1 MTEEAEA
8 TDAAPSLGLW
18 LGVLAFVLAFG
29 AAGYAWRGN
38 FQALAMS
45 PGDAAIS
52 AAERAQTPAPAQIA
66 AMVQRLATK
75 LQAEPNDPVGWAML
89 GRSYSV
95 MGQYPQALAAFRKV
109 VELQPKDAQAY
120 ADLADATGMANGQ
133 KLDGPAQQ
141 LIQQALA
148 LDPNNAKALG
158 LAGTVAF
165 DQGDAAG
172 AAGYWQRAL
181 AQVEPGTE
189 LAIQLKD
196 AVDAAR
202 QRARLQPLAAASS
215 APAASATATTA
226 ATTAATSPSL
236 PAVVGPGLR
245 VRVTLSPAL
254 AAQAR
259 PDEVVYIFAR
269 AAPGNDAAPKMPLA
283 IQRRQVKDLP
293 LDITLDDSMAMSPA
307 AKLSSQSQVV
317 VGARI
322 SKSGNPLPQPGDLQG
337 LSDAIASSGSKVNV
351 EIGAVVR

>member
-189 LAIQLKD
+189 LAIQLRD

-202 QRARLQPLAAASS
+202 QRARLPPLAAAS
-215 APAASATATTA
+215 AASAT

>member
-165 DQGDAAG
+165 DQGDAVG

-189 LAIQLKD
+189 LAIQLRD

-202 QRARLQPLAAASS
+202 QRARLPPLAAAS
-215 APAASATATTA
+215 AASAT